1 MATRER
7 LILSSGACFFS
18 RTTLCNK
25 REPAR
30 CFNGLPLTPGSG
42 ASPARRGRRTIHDQ
56 LRCHRRLRTTYL
68 CSFPAVETTVLVFDF
83 QEARILSREHGGSHL
98 ISSHLVSPHL
108 TSLDVTNH
116 QTQLVQDVLDPS
128 TAALSFGFVFR
139 ESNHRRTTSVVS
151 VEPYCTNS
159 QRRVGG
165 KRERRTQKKTHPPVS
180 HLCGTNSSL
189 EREKET
195 ARLPTKSARK
205 MQARVGGWRESLGKS
220 ISPSLQLRE
229 KDPAETVLR
238 RWRLPIVYGT
248 TRLLGTKNTKLS
260 SEPITVRIC
269 DSRSL

>member
-1 MATRER
+1 MQAQLDAGDEQSTINCDATAAFER
-7 LILSSGACFFS
+7 RAYLAFQRWKRRCSFLIF
-18 RTTLCNK
+18 K
-25 REPAR
+25 
-30 CFNGLPLTPGSG
+30 
-42 ASPARRGRRTIHDQ
+42 RRGFFRGN
-56 LRCHRRLRTTYL
+56 
-68 CSFPAVETTVLVFDF
+68 TVDL
-83 QEARILSREHGGSHL
+83 ISSHL
-98 ISSHLVSPHL
+98 ISSHLISSRLVSSHL

-128 TAALSFGFVFR
+128 TAALSFGFAFR